1 MTLSLP
7 LLMIKIFETI
17 SIFVIPSFL
26 LLYQYIMFKSGVK
39 FKDDTLP
46 VDLNS
51 LPYLTV
57 LVPTKGEK
65 PEVIQGL
72 LENLSR
78 VKWNEEKLEV
88 IVISDDNEEEFNRL
102 VEKLKVPNKLKARIL
117 RRDVKIGY
125 KSGALSYGFNISNGD
140 LILTLDVDARLE
152 KDSLIRAYS
161 HMRSLGCDAVTLNW
175 IGYTTNKHST
185 LAKGVIISTII
196 ADRSLLNGRDRRGLQ
211 IFPVGCG
218 TLFKRDALKLIGGW
232 DPLMIQDDLEIGAR
246 LVNAGRRICSSTS
259 QVFVEVPD
267 NLVAF
272 YVQQSRWAMGSIE
285 VLTKRLKEIT
295 SKNISLIQKIDIFI
309 FLLQYVPIALTF
321 VAALVLAAISF
332 IPGNFSEIDY
342 LSSPLVLIWLIA
354 LGIYGFNF
362 INTARTYNFN
372 LVESLRAL
380 GKISSYTVAISPF
393 ILIGLFSGLRKTRKY
408 IVTPKGT
415 KVTTRIQYPI
425 LAFGIIFLLSSLI
438 YLYHASYITGTW
450 LLYYSMGYL
459 FTVLTFKREL

>member
-1 MTLSLP
+1 MTLFLP

-196 ADRSLLNGRDRRGLQ
+196 ADR
-211 IFPVGCG
+211 
-218 TLFKRDALKLIGGW
+218 
-232 DPLMIQDDLEIGAR
+232 
-246 LVNAGRRICSSTS
+246 
-259 QVFVEVPD
+259 
-267 NLVAF
+267 
-272 YVQQSRWAMGSIE
+272 
-285 VLTKRLKEIT
+285 
-295 SKNISLIQKIDIFI
+295 
-309 FLLQYVPIALTF
+309 
-321 VAALVLAAISF
+321 
-332 IPGNFSEIDY
+332 
-342 LSSPLVLIWLIA
+342 
-354 LGIYGFNF
+354 
-362 INTARTYNFN
+362 
-372 LVESLRAL
+372 
-380 GKISSYTVAISPF
+380 
-393 ILIGLFSGLRKTRKY
+393 
-408 IVTPKGT
+408 
-415 KVTTRIQYPI
+415 
-425 LAFGIIFLLSSLI
+425 
-438 YLYHASYITGTW
+438 
-450 LLYYSMGYL
+450 
-459 FTVLTFKREL
+459 